1 MAKVHIQPFRQS
13 KSSIVQAHSY
23 EPSIVNQKTLELT
36 MSVKVHAHTYDTV
49 IVGAGGAGLMA
60 ALYASREV
68 NVAVVSKL
76 YPTRSHTGAAQG
88 GIGAALGNLE
98 EDRWE
103 WHAYDTVKGS
113 DYLADQ
119 DGVDILCQDAIDTV
133 IELEHMGLP
142 FDRTPEGTL
151 SQRRFGGHTNNET
164 GQPVMRAC
172 HAADRTGHMILQTLY
187 QQCIKNKVN
196 FFDEFHVVDL
206 IRVADTVRGIVAI
219 DIASGE
225 FHVFH
230 TKAVLFATGG
240 WGRCWEVTSNAHSLT
255 GDGAAICLRRGI
267 PLEDMEFFQFHP
279 TGIYRLGILITEGVR
294 GEGGVLVNDRGE
306 RFMERYAPNIKD
318 LASRDVVSR
327 AIYLEVQAGRG
338 IGGKNYVHLDL
349 RPETVNYYYEEAGEE
364 KRIDAAFIEE
374 KLPDIA
380 DFTRTYLGVDPVKE
394 PIPVQ
399 PTAHYAMGGIPTDL
413 NGRVVLDR
421 ENTVLLGLYAAGEVA
436 CVSVHG
442 ANRLGTNSLVDLVVF
457 GRRAGV
463 HMAEFCRKSKLLDLP
478 DDPAGKISSEFERI
492 RSSRGGVKSF
502 HVRSEM
508 QRTMTENVGVF
519 RTDETLIKA
528 QGELRE
534 LAGEFAN
541 IEIDDKGR
549 LFNTDILEAWEL
561 GCLLELASVTT
572 ESALARTES
581 RGAHARDDYP
591 ERDDDSWLKHTLC
604 YQEDDGYRLD
614 YKPVTLGRYEPKP
627 RVY

>member
-1 MAKVHIQPFRQS
+1 MSEKIHTHIFDS
-13 KSSIVQAHSY
+13 
-23 EPSIVNQKTLELT
+23 
-36 MSVKVHAHTYDTV
+36 V

-60 ALYASREV
+60 ALYASRSS
-68 NVAVVSKL
+68 NVAVISKL

-98 EDRWE
+98 EDHWE

-113 DYLADQ
+113 DFLADQ
-119 DGVDILCQDAIDTV
+119 DVVDILCREAVETV

-142 FDRTPEGTL
+142 FDRTPEGKI

-187 QQCIKNKVN
+187 QQCIKNQVQ
-196 FFDEFHVVDL
+196 FYDEYHVMDL
-206 IRVADTVRGIVAI
+206 IRIDDTIRGVVTVN
-219 DIASGE
+219 IATGE
-225 FHVFH
+225 YHIFHS
-230 TKAVLFATGG
+230 KAVLIATGG

-279 TGIYRLGILITEGVR
+279 TGIFRLGILLTEGVR
-294 GEGGVLVNDRGE
+294 GEGGVLVNDQGE
-306 RFMERYAPNIKD
+306 RFMERYAPTIKD

-338 IGGKNYVHLDL
+338 IGGNNYVHLDV
-349 RPETVNYYYEEAGEE
+349 RPETVNHYLKEAGEDR
-364 KRIDAAFIEE
+364 RIDAAYIEE

-380 DFTRTYLGVDPVKE
+380 DFTRTYLGVDPVRE
-394 PIPVQ
+394 PMPVQ

-413 NGRVVLDR
+413 HGRVVLDG
-421 ENTVLLGLYAAGEVA
+421 ENTILDGLYAAGEVA

-457 GRRAGV
+457 GRRAGL
-463 HMAEFCRKSKLLDLP
+463 HMADYCLEADLLPLP
-478 DDPAGKISSEFERI
+478 DNAASSVVNEISRI
-492 RSSRGGVKSF
+492 RGNSGGVKS
-502 HVRSEM
+502 HQIRTDM
-508 QRTMTENVGVF
+508 QRTMTDNVGVF
-519 RTDETLIKA
+519 RTAETLAKA
-528 QGELRE
+528 RE
-534 LAGEFAN
+534 VLENLAEQYES
-541 IEIDDKGR
+541 IEIDDKGKR
-549 LFNTDILEAWEL
+549 FNTDLLEAWEL
-561 GCLLELASVTT
+561 GCLIELAQATT
-572 ESALARTES
+572 ESALARFES
-581 RGAHARDDYP
+581 RGAHARDDFTD
-591 ERDDDSWLKHTLC
+591 RDDENWLKHTLC
-604 YQEDDGYRLD
+604 FKDGDSNRLD